1 MLRAAEQD
9 SQAWH
14 SLDSVEAV
22 NLLASV
28 GTVKYVNANTYKTS
42 LAWSSI
48 SRPVHELQ
56 LQPPLDIFLICP
68 DPLIFALSCG
78 LPRSRTLDKQID
90 GGSEWEQFHDISS
103 APLTAISRIAS
114 IQERRTSDMRRM
126 IRSIYEIDFRNSEG
140 KLIGIARG
148 TSLDFEVAS
157 GEKQ

>member
-1 MLRAAEQD
+1 LRAVEQD

-14 SLDSVEAV
+14 SLDSAEVV

-28 GTVKYVNANTYKTS
+28 GTIRYVSANTHKTS

-48 SRPVHELQ
+48 SRPVHELHA
-56 LQPPLDIFLICP
+56 QPAVDIFLICP

-90 GGSEWEQFHDISS
+90 GGSEWEQFHDIPGT
-103 APLTAISRIAS
+103 PLTAISRIAS

-126 IRSIYEIDFRNSEG
+126 IRSIYEIEFRNLEG
-140 KLIGIARG
+140 KLIGVARG

-157 GEKQ
+157 GVKQ